1 MPESRPN
8 VIFIITDQQRFD
20 TIRSLG
26 FPHMETP
33 NLDRLVNEGVT
44 FSNCF
49 VTAPSC
55 APARASLFTGHY
67 PHTTGVLKNADKW
80 QHSWVENLQAAGYH
94 TVNVGKMHTF
104 PYDTP
109 LGFKQRFVVEN
120 KDRFLE
126 GRYFTDEW
134 DKAIR
139 ARGFTKPGRVIYREM
154 PDYRERLGAI
164 EWSLPDDLHSDMFV
178 GDMACWWIENY
189 PKTEPLFLE
198 IGFPGPHPPYDP
210 IPRYTEHYL
219 KQDLP
224 LLEVTDAEI
233 AAQPPAL
240 QGMIEHN
247 CGFDHDSVVHLR
259 NPTHEQRH
267 RQRAYYLA
275 NVTMIDEKVGEIL
288 NSLEKQG
295 YLENSV
301 VIFASDH
308 GDCLTD
314 HGHSQKWTMYDAVT
328 RVPMIVWA
336 PGRFEGGRTVDGLCQ
351 LMDIGPAILELAEAE
366 MPEPIE
372 AQSMLP
378 ALRSQPWEG
387 RDYVFA
393 EQSRDV
399 NLTTTDFMTMV
410 RGRDWKLVHF
420 LDEPH
425 GQLFHLADDPDE
437 VKDLWNET
445 AAQDKK
451 RELLD
456 VLREW
461 RIGSQYRTSSWGSDW
476 R

>member
-8 VIFIITDQQRFD
+8 VIFIISDQQRFD
-20 TIRSLG
+20 TIHSLG

-33 NLDRLVNEGVT
+33 HLDRLVNEGVT
-44 FSNCF
+44 FTNCF

-55 APARASLFTGHY
+55 APARVSLFTGHY

-94 TVNVGKMHTF
+94 SVNVGKMHTF

-164 EWSLPDDLHSDMFV
+164 EWTLPDELHSDMFV
-178 GDMACWWIENY
+178 GDMACWWI
-189 PKTEPLFLE
+189 EPLFLE

-259 NPTHEQRH
+259 NPTREQRH

-314 HGHSQKWTMYDAVT
+314 HGHSQKWTMYDTVT

-336 PGRFEGGRTVDGLCQ
+336 SGRFEGGRTVDGLCQ

-366 MPEPIE
+366 IPDPIE
-372 AQSMLP
+372 ARSMLP
-378 ALRSQPWEG
+378 ALRSEPWEG
-387 RDYVFA
+387 RQYVFA
-393 EQSRDV
+393 EQARDV

-420 LDEPH
+420 LDETH
-425 GQLFHLADDPDE
+425 GQLFHLADDSDE

-461 RIGSQYRTSSWGSDW
+461 RIGSQYRTSGWGSEW